1 MVHTFAKP
9 SVGDR
14 ITVTTEY
21 PEKKG
26 IYAAYVFRGPYVKTG
41 VVIKSEKYDDFDS
54 FRLETSNKAYPV
66 SVIALERVTSIVYD
80 TGQEAK
86 MVKKVVAISKSWQV
100 KSDSRKGGFYT
111 VDLHNGHYS
120 CSCPG
125 FVYRKSCRHING
137 IKQKEAA

>member
-1 MVHTFAKP
+1 MHTFAKP

-21 PEKKG
+21 PTKPG

-54 FRLETSNKAYPV
+54 FRLQTDNKAYPV
-66 SVIALERVTSIVYD
+66 SVIALERVTSIIHE

-86 MVKKVVAISKSWQV
+86 MVKKVVTTSKSWQV